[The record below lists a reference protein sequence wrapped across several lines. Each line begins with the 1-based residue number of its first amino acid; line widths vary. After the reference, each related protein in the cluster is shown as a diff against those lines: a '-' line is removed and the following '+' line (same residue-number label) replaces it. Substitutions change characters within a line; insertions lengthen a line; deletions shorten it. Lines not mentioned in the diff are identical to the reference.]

1 MVMPSTPRKPRSRR
15 SPSNAVI
22 FVPMMSASRS
32 FLWKSGLDGD
42 HRAHPIVH
50 CSHSQFGTRRK
61 ALETM
66 WSSRVNMQLNRN
78 IRQSELLPIGNGF
91 ISEYV

>member
-1 MVMPSTPRKPRSRR
+1 
-15 SPSNAVI
+15 
-22 FVPMMSASRS
+22 
-32 FLWKSGLDGD
+32 
-42 HRAHPIVH
+42 
-50 CSHSQFGTRRK
+50 
-61 ALETM
+61 M